1 MLATEEPIQR
11 SPVSGD
17 GAKKSS
23 RKKSV
28 GAGQGEKGKKPSSL
42 PIPFFR
48 FFPLRSILRHSPLS
62 KHLKQASA
70 RSNAAIHKETLFYSA
85 TERTQ
90 RAVKIPEAV

>member
-1 MLATEEPIQR
+1 MLATEEPIPGVRLVGTVQR
-11 SPVSGD
+11 K
-17 GAKKSS
+17 AAEKK
-23 RKKSV
+23 RW
-28 GAGQGEKGKKPSSL
+28 GQGEKGKKPSCL

-48 FFPLRSILRHSPLS
+48 FFPLRFILRHSPLS
-62 KHLKQASA
+62 EHLKQAST